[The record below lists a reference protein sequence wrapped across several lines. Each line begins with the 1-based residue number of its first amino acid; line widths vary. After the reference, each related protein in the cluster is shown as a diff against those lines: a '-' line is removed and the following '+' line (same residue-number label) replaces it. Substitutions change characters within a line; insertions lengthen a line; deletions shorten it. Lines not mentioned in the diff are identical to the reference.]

1 MRVVI
6 AKRVSSDYDRSLS
19 QNGSEAQDHVESCQK
34 EIAPYNCLKEQVF
47 IQTIAIVERY
57 ILASPE

>member
-6 AKRVSSDYDRSLS
+6 EKRVSSDYNRKLS
-19 QNGSEAQDHVESCQK
+19 QNGSDAQDHVESCQK

-47 IQTIAIVERY
+47 IQP
-57 ILASPE
+57 LQ